1 MSKLKHSRE
10 GFLRYM
16 QTSRNSVFIFVEGKD
31 IDSYIYGNIVSQICN
46 PRGIGYDIFKIDIVE
61 PGAGGKN
68 AILDYHDYLRRQ
80 ASLTTKLAGKTS
92 IVAFFLDKDI
102 DDLNSIK
109 RRSKHIIYTEYYDVH
124 NYIYLAGDL
133 VKGSSAA
140 GSFDPNLV
148 KSLLINSHKWCNQA
162 SKRWIKWVVLCIFS
176 LHLGIKCQCNYSVPS
191 KINCPITGN
200 EDTNQYKT
208 YLDELLIKSGMTK
221 SIFFRKLK
229 HIEKCVDS
237 YFNNDRADQVF
248 KGKWYAILLAEDIS
262 KILLPLGYNATDI
275 TKTRNRLDS
284 CIAATLDFS
293 DNWCKYFQKK
303 LADTLQSAGIF

>member
-1 MSKLKHSRE
+1 
-10 GFLRYM
+10 
-16 QTSRNSVFIFVEGKD
+16 
-31 IDSYIYGNIVSQICN
+31 
-46 PRGIGYDIFKIDIVE
+46 
-61 PGAGGKN
+61 
-68 AILDYHDYLRRQ
+68 
-80 ASLTTKLAGKTS
+80 
-92 IVAFFLDKDI
+92 
-102 DDLNSIK
+102 
-109 RRSKHIIYTEYYDVH
+109 
-124 NYIYLAGDL
+124 
-133 VKGSSAA
+133 
-140 GSFDPNLV
+140 
-148 KSLLINSHKWCNQA
+148 
-162 SKRWIKWVVLCIFS
+162 
-176 LHLGIKCQCNYSVPS
+176 
-191 KINCPITGN
+191 
-200 EDTNQYKT
+200 
-208 YLDELLIKSGMTK
+208 MTK